1 MRHFLA
7 PAIRSYIGCEASCKL
22 ARRQVNGSP
31 TLFPTAPLELKKYCL
46 IRNVAS
52 VRPVTIVETLTKL
65 QGVFHHADHIIVPPA
80 H

>member
-7 PAIRSYIGCEASCKL
+7 PTIRSYIGCEAACKF

-31 TLFPTAPLELKKYCL
+31 TLFTHRTTGAEKYCL